1 MKKGEKGMKMFNEDI
16 MDWVERF
23 GSVTTYTF
31 MVYGAYTVKDNS
43 IINKGLTMTLLDEGF
58 DTARYMQ
65 SIREITL
72 DDEESWP
79 RGWNLQWIFPGDFEY
94 EFIPLLISDGLDHLR
109 LPHEYVGVFGSDMG
123 A

>member
-1 MKKGEKGMKMFNEDI
+1 MFNEDI

-31 MVYGAYTVKDNS
+31 MVYGAYTVKDNA
-43 IINKGLTMTLLDEGF
+43 IINKGLTLTLVDEGF
-58 DTARYMQ
+58 DSVRYMQ
-65 SIREITL
+65 SVREITF
-72 DDEESWP
+72 DDEEEDWP
-79 RGWNLQWIFPGDFEY
+79 RGWNLQWVFPGDFEY

-109 LPHEYVGVFGSDMG
+109 LKHEYVGVFGSDVS